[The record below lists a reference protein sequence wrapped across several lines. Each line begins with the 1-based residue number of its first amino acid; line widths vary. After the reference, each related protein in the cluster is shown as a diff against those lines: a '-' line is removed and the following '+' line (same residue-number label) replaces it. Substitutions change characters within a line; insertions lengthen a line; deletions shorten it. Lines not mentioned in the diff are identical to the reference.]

1 MYKIDDDFSI
11 FRKLGLKS
19 GSIIAYRSYG
29 RETFIK
35 SKLVFNEGRYVLIF
49 LEGIF
54 HGHNGDWHDGEIV
67 LGTEIKNNCWY
78 PEIGTFFYPLDKSAM
93 RNY

>member
-19 GSIIAYRSYG
+19 GSIIAYRPYG
-29 RETFIK
+29 KKTFIK
-35 SKLVFNEGRYVLIF
+35 SKLVFNEGRHVLIF
-49 LEGIF
+49 LEGTY
-54 HGHNGDWHDGEIV
+54 HGHNGDWNEGDIV
-67 LGTEIKNNCWY
+67 LETEIKYNCWY
-78 PEIGTFFYPLDKSAM
+78 PEGGAFFYPLDKSAM